1 MAPVLAVHVP
11 ISQFKNIHNK
21 ACDATL
27 LAFFIHTIQLLGALC
42 SYSLLLQIRNF
53 QFKSCVF

>member
-27 LAFFIHTIQLLGALC
+27 LAFFIHTITRGTMFLLIVAT
-42 SYSLLLQIRNF
+42 NP
-53 QFKSCVF
+53 QFSI